1 MVVDVVDIRKRIQ
14 KVRNDVSDSVLSR
27 RLPEAA
33 SEQVNQDVSLEFVP
47 AEHEDTAQ
55 ASQFSQAS
63 LPLEETVSAQQIPAS
78 TKIAHRAVTDAMA
91 MPSFNLNIT
100 NRHSSRLLMALIALQ
115 LFTNLVLVIVLI
127 LK

>member
-27 RLPEAA
+27 RLPNAT

-55 ASQFSQAS
+55 ASRFSQAS
-63 LPLEETVSAQQIPAS
+63 LPLEDTASAQNIPAS